1 MKLRTLAFLALGMT
15 PTALAAQQAPP
26 SGWSWALDGPGI
38 PVASEQAVGP
48 SSFYFVSM
56 APGWH
61 MAMGPGGLLYDPRY
75 FAEQNWMLESEVFLS
90 PGESQEGYG
99 IFFGGSQLKDPARAY
114 TAFVMRR
121 DGFAALL
128 EYRGGTT
135 RPIRN
140 WTRAPAV
147 AVQRGS
153 NPAQQLVRIA
163 MDTAKVRFLAN
174 GTEVFSVARSELRLD
189 GNFGFRLGKGINL
202 HATRLDITN
211 RLAPLPQRR

>member
-1 MKLRTLAFLALGMT
+1 VLAVLAFVVT

-26 SGWSWALDGPGI
+26 SGWTWALDGPGI
-38 PVASEQAVGP
+38 PVASEQAVTP
-48 SSFYFVSM
+48 SSFYFVAM

-61 MAMGPGGLLYDPRY
+61 MAMGPSGLLYDPRY

-99 IFFGGSQLKDPARAY
+99 VFFGGAQLKDPARAY

-121 DGFAALL
+121 DGSAALL

-147 AVQRGS
+147 ALQRGS
-153 NPAQQLVRIA
+153 NPAQQLIRIN
-163 MDTAKVRFLAN
+163 MDAAKVRFLAN
-174 GTEVFSVARSELRLD
+174 GTEVFSVPRSELRLD
-189 GNFGFRLGKGINL
+189 GNFGFRLGKGINM